1 MKSQPRSGINGY
13 IYIFTNPSFPD
24 YVKIGYADD
33 VLSRLRQLNSS
44 EGLPFAFRVY
54 ATYEVEER
62 LTDLKL
68 HAMIDQLNPNLRARD
83 NVNGKT
89 RAREFFAMSPEEAYS
104 ILEAIAEINGRKD
117 RLHRCDPSDRERKD
131 EHLVQESEAP
141 GIERRSPFSFSMCKI
156 PIGATIQFVHQGS
169 PHSGAKCTV
178 VDNKKVEYQGRIYSL
193 SALATELTGIRGS
206 VAGPRFFQYNGQWL
220 NELRSK
226 EETRPLTSRLDDV
239 WVLPCDPTKY
249 DIVAAFEHM
258 DVIDWG
264 QSTHVNVGDIV
275 YVYVAKKYHS
285 IMFKCDV
292 IAAGL
297 HGNRAANDKAY
308 YKNLNY
314 KEQAANSDTPYMK
327 LHLIE
332 KYPVGKY
339 PLKELQENGLTN
351 VRNSVRATV
360 QLMNYLKSK
369 K

>member
-1 MKSQPRSGINGY
+1 MKSQPRSGINGF

-206 VAGPRFFQYNGQWL
+206 VTGPRFFQYNGQWL
-220 NELRSK
+220 NVLRAKIEGWEKPSSS
-226 EETRPLTSRLDDV
+226 ENT
-239 WVLPCDPTKY
+239 WIIPCNPKLY
-249 DIVAAFEHM
+249 DIEGAFNKL
-258 DVIDWG
+258 DTLDWT
-264 QSTHVNVGDIV
+264 QKHNACVGDIIYI
-275 YVYVAKKYHS
+275 YVGGDYRS
-285 IMFKCDV
+285 IMYKCEVLETDLKGKD
-292 IAAGL
+292 ATQDLDAEF
-297 HGNRAANDKAY
+297 NRNIVFDD
-308 YKNLNY
+308 NR
-314 KEQAANSDTPYMK
+314 TYMRIK
-327 LHLIE
+327 LLE
-332 KYPVGKY
+332 KYNKGRY
-339 PLKELQENGLTN
+339 PLN
-351 VRNSVRATV
+351 
-360 QLMNYLKSK
+360 
-369 K
+369 